1 MSGNQNGN
9 DGTSKS
15 LRPPWFIRVFLDIL
29 IKVGNEGLEKV
40 IKFEVVVENFR
51 TLFYWMVV
59 GVIVLGMFLTKT
71 FTTID
76 HNEILKDVF
85 GEGNVCGY
93 FDFPPSTY
101 FLPFFWVWTMG
112 FAIAYSGVSIFR
124 IWIAY
129 EEKKIESQTGENWT
143 RRFLIF
149 AHIYFIFSV
158 MLFTTSIAVQP
169 DREDPATMI
178 FHTVPYVNWKIGLFL
193 LQVAVVQFGV
203 NVAWK
208 DFKFPKWF
216 VALCWFHVVLQ
227 GIVMVTSNIFI
238 ANALLD
244 MGPAPCKRES
254 VVLRA
259 GTGHTTV
266 PPSNVAG
273 LCGNGYWWSVRDDTM
288 KTLQNIFTN
297 LASALLNFVF
307 PLIQSQY
314 LSWKGCKE
322 KSSTHKVIIS
332 FSDNKDSVMTTQSIK
347 QQAEK

>member
-1 MSGNQNGN
+1 MSGNQNGH
-9 DGTSKS
+9 DSTDKS
-15 LRPPWFIRVFLDIL
+15 LRPPWFIRAFLDIL
-29 IKVGNEGLEKV
+29 IKVGNDGLEKV

-51 TLFYWMVV
+51 TLFYWMVM
-59 GVIVLGMFLTKT
+59 GIIILGMFLTKM

-129 EEKKIESQTGENWT
+129 EEKKIETKTGENWT

-178 FHTVPYVNWKIGLFL
+178 FHTVPYVNWKVGLFL
-193 LQVAVVQFGV
+193 LQVAVVQFGA

-208 DFKFPKWF
+208 DFKFSKWF

-227 GIVMVTSNIFI
+227 GIVMVISNVFI

-244 MGPAPCKRES
+244 MGSAPCES
-254 VVLRA
+254 AAAVQRA
-259 GTGHTTV
+259 ATGRT
-266 PPSNVAG
+266 VAG
-273 LCGNGYWWSVRDDTM
+273 LCGKGYWWSVRDKTM

-297 LASALLNFVF
+297 VASALLNFVF

-322 KSSTHKVIIS
+322 RSSTHKVIIS

-347 QQAEK
+347 QQAKN